1 MPSHAFHICNLMVM
15 EMLYKKFAFIRETI
29 IVKDTMMSELI
40 SFVTLHWKITMIQS
54 FKIKHKQDL
63 AAFSESI

>member
-54 FKIKHKQDL
+54 FKIK
-63 AAFSESI
+63 A